1 MIKILENVEVEGTYL
16 GIIKTIYEKPTV
28 NVILNGEKLESIP
41 LNTGM
46 GHGCPLSPLPFSIVF
61 EALAE
66 AIRQEKEI
74 KGTQIRK
81 EETKLSLSANYII
94 IIMYLLY
101 YS

>member
-46 GHGCPLSPLPFSIVF
+46 EQG
-61 EALAE
+61 
-66 AIRQEKEI
+66 
-74 KGTQIRK
+74 
-81 EETKLSLSANYII
+81 
-94 IIMYLLY
+94 
-101 YS
+101 